1 MPTCPTSSGSL
12 HYVLDGPSDAPV
24 LVLSNSLGTT
34 LSMWERQLP
43 LLTSHFRVL
52 RYDQRGHGRSS
63 APPGPYTVAELGGD
77 VLELL
82 DGLGVARASFVG
94 LSFGG
99 MVGMWLGAHAPE
111 RVERLVLCC
120 TAAVLPPAQLWTD
133 RAAAVRAK
141 GTEPLYPG
149 LLERWF
155 TPGFP
160 EAEPK
165 VAALIHEMLASCDA
179 EGYAACCEAIGAFDA
194 SGDLARIT
202 APTLVIGGR
211 EDPVAPVAA
220 ASALS
225 SGIAGAGLS
234 VLSGAAHL
242 ANIEQPAA
250 FSAAL
255 RGHLVGAMH
264 DAGMGVRRE
273 VLSPGY
279 VDAAKSRVTPLS
291 AGFQDLITRYA
302 WGEIWTRPGLD
313 RKTRSCITLTALV
326 TGGHLEELVLH
337 VRAARR
343 NGLSVEEIGEVL
355 LQCAIYAGVPAANSA
370 FAVANRVLAE
380 DGEFTSAGLSP
391 ERQGD

>member
-160 EAEPK
+160 EAEPQ

-220 ASALS
+220 VSALS

-380 DGEFTSAGLSP
+380 DGEFTNAGLSP